1 MTDKAIVYLDTGVVA
16 KWYLPEAN
24 SEQVAEYIIGLDA
37 AIISTLTKTEMRCLL
52 ARRKR
57 MQELS
62 SDLETQI
69 YATFLE
75 DINQRHLTCLPVED
89 KHLDSAS
96 HLISM
101 LPTYSLRTLDALHL
115 AIAQHHGL
123 QRISTADALFAKAA
137 EALGFVV
144 DVFKLG

>member
-1 MTDKAIVYLDTGVVA
+1 MTDKTIVYLDTSVIA
-16 KWYLPEAN
+16 KWYLAEHN
-24 SEQVAEYIIGLDA
+24 SEQVADYIIGLKTA
-37 AIISTLTKTEMRCLL
+37 VISTLTKTEMRCLL

-62 SDLETQI
+62 AELETQI

-75 DINQRHLTCLPVED
+75 DISQRHLSILSVENA
-89 KHLDSAS
+89 HLESAA

-101 LPTYSLRTLDALHL
+101 LPMLSLRTLDALHL

-123 QRISTADALFAKAA
+123 TRIATADSLFAKAS
-137 EALGFVV
+137 EALGFEV
-144 DVFKLG
+144 DTFL